1 MYKFEIKNE
10 NHTYTP
16 KTYYQLVFYHLLVT
30 ITLSPPYYFS
40 FLLIILLLPH
50 IAPLLQ
56 CISPT
61 YANLS
66 HLPLSLLPPPS
77 LQICLFLNMRGY

>member
-56 CISPT
+56 CISST
-61 YANLS
+61 HVNLFPYS
-66 HLPLSLLPPPS
+66 SLITSPS